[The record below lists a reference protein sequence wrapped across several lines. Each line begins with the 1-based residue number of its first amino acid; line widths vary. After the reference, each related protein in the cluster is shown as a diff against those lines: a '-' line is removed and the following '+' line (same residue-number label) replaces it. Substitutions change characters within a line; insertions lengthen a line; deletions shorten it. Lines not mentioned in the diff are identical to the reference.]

1 MFSRSE
7 VFVGVDVFDDV
18 DGFDEDVE
26 EVVEGVEDDS
36 TVERLGSVCRVE
48 IVGVDGGAGD
58 PPSWIST
65 ALTPF
70 TSDSSSLG
78 RERASATK
86 FALPSTYRMSV
97 VYSAMQDNW
106 YICRAV

>member
-7 VFVGVDVFDDV
+7 VFVGVDVFGAV
-18 DGFDEDVE
+18 EGFDEDVE

-65 ALTPF
+65 ALTPS
-70 TSDSSSLG
+70 TSGPSSFG
-78 RERASATK
+78 RDRASATK
-86 FALPSTYRMSV
+86 FAFPWT
-97 VYSAMQDNW
+97 
-106 YICRAV
+106 